1 MKLGFRFQTG
11 HQGFG
16 LLETLFSTAVFIVVV
31 GGMVTLGR
39 LSLRNAALAAHRTQ
53 AINLA
58 QDGIESIRQMRD
70 TGWIARRASSAGLP
84 PTDDWLTYYI
94 TDRHNRANPSE
105 CASGTGRYRRPEV
118 YQAGVKEVEYELCI
132 KKDQKNVNEFGLR
145 LVNAAEPASPIVL
158 KTSDG
163 QADPGSPLGYR
174 RLIRFESVP
183 PTTGVCSGQAPPA
196 TTGLELLGLD
206 PNSNICTVSNYES
219 FAGQPLYAVKVV
231 SKVVWND
238 FDRDWDVSVE
248 SILVNW
254 RGR

>member
-1 MKLGFRFQTG
+1 MKLSFFPNKSRK
-11 HQGFG
+11 GFG

-58 QDGIESIRQMRD
+58 QDGIESVRQMRD
-70 TGWIARRASSAGLP
+70 TGWIARRASNAGLP

-94 TDRHNRANPSE
+94 TDSYSATSPTE
-105 CASGTGRYRRPEV
+105 CGTGSYSRPEV
-118 YQAGVKEVEYELCI
+118 YEAGVKEVEYELCM
-132 KKDQKNVNEFGLR
+132 KKDDPAVNEFGLKKVVGAGQAR
-145 LVNAAEPASPIVL
+145 SIIL

-163 QADPGSPLGYR
+163 SADPGSPLGYK

-183 PTTGVCSGQAPPA
+183 PTTGVCAGQAPPA

-206 PNSNICTVSNYES
+206 PNSTICTVSNYET
-219 FAGQPLYAVKVV
+219 FEGKPLYAIKVV
-231 SKVVWND
+231 SKVIWDD